1 MCENSVFYYIL
12 VDPDK
17 IGRCKIG
24 ITKNPDERIRSYRT
38 ANPDCYFKKIYS
50 IPDKIH
56 EKRILSLLKNVFTV
70 RSEYVYCSPNIAQ
83 NIIEGYFDDNDIQ
96 Y

>member
-1 MCENSVFYYIL
+1 MFLYIL

-17 IGRCKIG
+17 SNRCKIG
-24 ITKNPDERIRSYRT
+24 ITKNPGQRIKPYRT
-38 ANPDCYFKKIYS
+38 ANPDCYFKIIYT

-56 EKRILSLLKNVFTV
+56 EKRIHELFRTAFTV
-70 RSEYVYCSPNIAQ
+70 KSEYVYCSPNIAQ
-83 NIIEGYFDDNDIQ
+83 NIIEMYFDDNGID